1 MLKNFRNELI
11 SKIKLYHE
19 NLNNALRNNYRDE
32 LITLFDEHTETIINI
47 VTEVEKII
55 LDKDVPRREEKD
67 WYD

>member
-1 MLKNFRNELI
+1 MLKDFRNELI
-11 SKIKLYHE
+11 SKIKLYQE

-32 LITLFDEHTETIINI
+32 LITLFDEHTENIINI

-55 LDKDVPRREEKD
+55 LDKDVPRREVKD